1 MKFVAVSC
9 LHAPITSETY
19 FNWLMRLLEE
29 VKPDAFINLGD
40 WYEGKAAK
48 RWPSWSDENWDIEK
62 EHLEVAKQANEINS
76 RVSGLKVFMWG
87 NHDDNQFGDVPDRIH
102 KDVKSAVHYRNN
114 VNVAPALKDWK
125 VIEEYKHETTF
136 RLGQLTFQHGAA
148 ANNSAEKDCAYLY
161 GVPYGLYVCGHTH
174 RPLEVTRAQERKV
187 RLPYWY
193 ANPGC
198 GANFDRMHYMDRLSK
213 ALWGRGA
220 IVGEVSDS
228 SVSNSKAFYGSPQ
241 WSAELRIESW
251 AH

>member
-40 WYEGKAAK
+40 WYEAK
-48 RWPSWSDENWDIEK
+48 PSKKWPKWSDETWTILD
-62 EHLEVAKQANEINS
+62 EHRAVARQANEINQ
-76 RVSGLKVFMWG
+76 RVGLLKVWLYG
-87 NHDDNQFGDVPDRIH
+87 NHDFNQFGNAPDRIQDDLREAIH
-102 KDVKSAVHYRNN
+102 WRENKS
-114 VNVAPALKDWK
+114 VAPALADWN
-125 VIEEYKHETTF
+125 VIESYTHRTKY
-136 RLGQLTFQHGAA
+136 RLGQITCQHGCGTSI
-148 ANNSAEKDCAYLY
+148 NEKRLGYLY
-161 GVPYGLYVCGHTH
+161 GVPYGLYMCGHSH
-174 RPLEVTRAQERKV
+174 AAKSVTQAQDGDV
-187 RLPYWY
+187 RLPYWFC
-193 ANPGC
+193 NPGS
-198 GANFDRMHYMDRLSK
+198 GADFDRLHYMAHNSMHK
-213 ALWGRGA
+213 WSHGA